1 MWVKRDLLAHAH
13 KTCGVPHVM
22 LYDCHMTTQAKDSR
36 YRLYR
41 AGAGIWH
48 GKHHQTARCGSEPV
62 LNDALSCSMQSHT
75 MVSGHGARGGRGRCY
90 TLWRDFVT
98 CLTKAGTTS
107 MDVCQPERED
117 YMECLHHNK
126 LVGAL
131 SHCKASRKE
140 VGVAR
145 YPMPYPFPLNQFS
158 CQFVPMFTEYAR
170 IITLW

>member
-1 MWVKRDLLAHAH
+1 MRRSSRDALWLSHDNTSQRL
-13 KTCGVPHVM
+13 KVPSV
-22 LYDCHMTTQAKDSR
+22 QI
-36 YRLYR
+36 
-41 AGAGIWH
+41 GAGIWH

-62 LNDALSCSMQSHT
+62 LNDALSCSTQPHT

-126 LVGAL
+126 LVGAP
-131 SHCKASRKE
+131 SHCKTNRLAERK
-140 VGVAR
+140 GAW
-145 YPMPYPFPLNQFS
+145 LDTS
-158 CQFVPMFTEYAR
+158 CPTHFLCTHVYW
-170 IITLW
+170 IC